1 MIGAYGSLKVEQSH
15 QDFERFERRQEA
27 CRSASQALSGLYASF
42 AANWTAVQQRES
54 SADSK
59 MYAALYNAVP
69 YVDVD
74 AIAFLKVTLP
84 EQDKQVSPSI
94 KSNTEKVTDLL
105 RAYLRTEC
113 KGGA

>member
-1 MIGAYGSLKVEQSH
+1 VEQSH

-27 CRSASQALSGLYASF
+27 CRSVSQALIGLYASF

-74 AIAFLKVTLP
+74 AIAFLKVVLS
-84 EQDKQVSPSI
+84 QI
-94 KSNTEKVTDLL
+94 FGWLRRRVTSAP
-105 RAYLRTEC
+105 RASWDDGR
-113 KGGA
+113 